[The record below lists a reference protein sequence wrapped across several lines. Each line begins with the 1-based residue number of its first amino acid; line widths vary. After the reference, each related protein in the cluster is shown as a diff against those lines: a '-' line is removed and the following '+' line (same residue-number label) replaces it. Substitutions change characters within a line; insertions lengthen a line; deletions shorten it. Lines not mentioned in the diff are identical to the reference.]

1 MSVLFR
7 SRELSQ
13 PGGDEWFGR
22 QRAGAKDASCPVPPE
37 RTLYRHARLLWF
49 GRFDG
54 VKAILRQMAAAIF
67 ANFAKFAIPQPEHK
81 VIAVIVS
88 AAVQHLAVGF
98 RFHGDIIAL
107 PAHPGNRK
115 LDRRFPYARHCGSS
129 RSEERWFGKEGVST
143 CRCRWSP
150 DH

>member
-1 MSVLFR
+1 MTPISNGCDGWQR
-7 SRELSQ
+7 KSCPRWREPSQ

-67 ANFAKFAIPQPEHK
+67 AN
-81 VIAVIVS
+81 
-88 AAVQHLAVGF
+88 
-98 RFHGDIIAL
+98 
-107 PAHPGNRK
+107 
-115 LDRRFPYARHCGSS
+115 
-129 RSEERWFGKEGVST
+129 RSEEHTSALQSLMRISYAVFCLKKKT
-143 CRCRWSP
+143 
-150 DH
+150 